1 MACADIPMDIL
12 GEEEYNRGDQKDPV
26 IQHYKPT
33 KLVPC
38 AKGPL
43 HDLLQKQPA
52 VLGSLQLING
62 LMSFGVGV
70 LFAVTQGVT
79 HTLLALFRVPLLTG
93 SLFFISGLL
102 SNLLFKFPRLLPV
115 CMFANTGSITVAAV
129 GCVLICI
136 DFFVSA
142 FQVEYRKM
150 EVLMLCVLVM
160 EMIISTV
167 LTKWMYVEQHN
178 HSK

>member
-12 GEEEYNRGDQKDPV
+12 GEQNDNRGDQKGPV

-38 AKGPL
+38 SKGPL

-79 HTLLALFRVPLLTG
+79 QSLLALFRVPLLTG
-93 SLFFISGLL
+93 SLFLISGLL

-115 CMFANTGSITVAAV
+115 CMFANIGSLTVAAV
-129 GCVLICI
+129 GCVLICT

-142 FQVEYRKM
+142 LQGEFLKM

-160 EMIISTV
+160 EIIISAV
-167 LTKWMYVEQHN
+167 LTKWIYVEQRS